1 MNQEYQRLLKR
12 YERIFTPR
20 IYRAIKKQVDEY
32 LRQGRLDDVTRDP
45 IIETLERLY
54 SEVGGK
60 WAYKTDQ
67 QIRRDLGLPKLR
79 FNERIANI
87 IRQQYGPELLNMSNN
102 IAQTTKDHIRTILQN
117 SIERN
122 LTLEQIRAEIQATGP
137 SEARARVIARTET
150 VRAANAG
157 AIVNAN
163 DKGYVLQKKW
173 FSVLDNRTRLDH
185 SDKHGK
191 LDGQVVDKDQPFT
204 VVDKNGITQKLMFPG
219 DTSMGA
225 SPAQTVNCRCSM
237 QFIAKK

>member
-54 SEVGGK
+54 SEVGSK

-87 IRQQYGPELLNMSNN
+87 IRQQYGPELLNMSDN
-102 IAQTTKDHIRTILQN
+102 ITQTTKDHIRTILQS

-122 LTLEQIRAEIQATGP
+122 LTLEQTRAEIQATGV

-157 AIVNAN
+157 AMVNAN
-163 DKGYVLQKKW
+163 EKGYVLQKKW
-173 FSVLDNRTRLDH
+173 FAVMDNRTRHDH
-185 SDKHGK
+185 ET
-191 LDGQVVDKDQPFT
+191 LDGQTVSKDEPFK
-204 VVDKNGITQKLMFPG
+204 VKDKNEITQQMMFPG
-219 DTSMGA
+219 DTSLGA
-225 SPAQTVNCRCSM
+225 DPAQTINCRCSM